1 MNVNRKRR
9 YHSISLPSPSTSLLK
24 TKSTLSP
31 LPIPPL
37 GKTKSKSL
45 FEILST
51 NPYPTIE
58 KSLED
63 SCINVTP
70 QDVEQVLKLCYQ
82 LPVQAV
88 KFFSWA
94 DHHIGHTRYT
104 WNLII
109 DILGK
114 NRLFGPMWDLV
125 KLMRRECL
133 LSRSTF
139 SSIFSSYVNAG
150 RISGAFRTFEVMDGY
165 GCLRDVF
172 SLNSLLNIIC
182 RCGRVSEAS
191 DYLKIAKKH
200 VKPDCDTYAILM
212 EGLETDGNV
221 IGAKKNF
228 AEMVLEIG
236 WDPANVL
243 AYDSFLCTLLRG
255 SDGIREAYKFF
266 VLLSDRRCY
275 PGSRFFKSVLDEC
288 VRIHDIR
295 MAKFFWEVMLG
306 KTELKPTTAMYN
318 SMITLYCYHGDVDVA
333 MRMLGGMAYR
343 DVFPDSLT
351 YNLLLRDLIKGRKLV
366 KAARMFTE
374 MVKCECVPDQLNCDA
389 AVRVYLDNGYP
400 AMAIKVWKI
409 LVENYRED
417 LEGTANILVVGL
429 QDNGRI
435 FTAVKYAERIIGRGI
450 KLTSSTLSKLKQSLF
465 KERKEIVYDQLATK
479 LKAAYKVC
487 FNFAKISYPN
497 VNVEL
502 GFLFKFYPMLI

>member
-63 SCINVTP
+63 SCIDVTP

-94 DHHIGHTRYT
+94 DHHIGHTPYT

-109 DILGK
+109 DIL
-114 NRLFGPMWDLV
+114 
-125 KLMRRECL
+125 
-133 LSRSTF
+133 
-139 SSIFSSYVNAG
+139 G

-479 LKAAYKVC
+479 LKAAYKGSPARTNEEQDIPGVMC
-487 FNFAKISYPN
+487 QKIYRHGIFCEYGLSGT
-497 VNVEL
+497 VVDSIEVFIGHTL
-502 GFLFKFYPMLI
+502 

>member
-24 TKSTLSP
+24 TKSSLSP

-37 GKTKSKSL
+37 GKTKSL

-63 SCINVTP
+63 SCIDVTP

-82 LPVQAV
+82 LPVQAI

-94 DHHIGHTRYT
+94 DHHISHTPYT

-109 DILGK
+109 DIL
-114 NRLFGPMWDLV
+114 
-125 KLMRRECL
+125 
-133 LSRSTF
+133 
-139 SSIFSSYVNAG
+139 G

-165 GCLRDVF
+165 GCVRDVF

-228 AEMVLEIG
+228 TEMVLEIG
-236 WDPANVL
+236 WDPTNVL

-275 PGSRFFKSVLDEC
+275 PGSRFFKVVFDEC

-318 SMITLYCYHGDVDVA
+318 SMITLYCYHGDIDVG

-343 DVFPDSLT
+343 EVSPDSLT
-351 YNLLLRDLIKGRKLV
+351 YNLLLRDLIKGRKLL

-374 MVKCECVPDQLNCDA
+374 MVKCKCVPDQLNCDA

-429 QDNGRI
+429 RDNGRI
-435 FTAVKYAERIIGRGI
+435 FMAVKYAERIIGRGI

-465 KERKEIVYDQLATK
+465 QERKEFVYDQLATK
-479 LKAAYKVC
+479 WKAAYKGMKSKVDSQRLN
-487 FNFAKISYPN
+487 FNSAEQQN
-497 VNVEL
+497 ML
-502 GFLFKFYPMLI
+502 FLIAHASI